1 MASALTQQVCAH
13 ACPRKTVLS
22 NPIKLLCITA
32 VFVHSPLSD
41 FVVVVVQDSFILCR
55 SFYNP
60 SWRLLMPSKCLSV
73 WTRKAGQSGL
83 SNILEMVRALSLSL
97 FPTPEL
103 TLDANPFPQGFL
115 LSLPI
120 TSSSGLIFESLIH
133 DRPASSSQK
142 RFL

>member
-22 NPIKLLCITA
+22 NPIKLLCIRA

-41 FVVVVVQDSFILCR
+41 FFLLLFKIVLFYVEVSTTHLDAFSCPPSVYLCEPKKLGSQDLAIFWKWCAS
-55 SFYNP
+55 
-60 SWRLLMPSKCLSV
+60 
-73 WTRKAGQSGL
+73 A
-83 SNILEMVRALSLSL
+83 LSL

-120 TSSSGLIFESLIH
+120 TSSSGLLFESLIH